1 MEITFFNERE
11 IFSLLRKKI
20 LPAGKKNFLGR
31 QKKICRPAKFD
42 AKIETA
48 LRKNKSRLDTEPCQ
62 NLTMESLSSLF

>member
-31 QKKICRPAKFD
+31 QIFFCRPAKFD
-42 AKIETA
+42 AKIETF
-48 LRKNKSRLDTEPCQ
+48 N
-62 NLTMESLSSLF
+62 SL

>member
-42 AKIETA
+42 AKIETF
-48 LRKNKSRLDTEPCQ
+48 N
-62 NLTMESLSSLF
+62 SL